1 MPQNVTNTSE
11 KLPVRDAAMRR
22 ERIELKDGRYLIYY
36 TFDERLSHESSS
48 DSTADQDDP
57 ATAEKHV

>member
-1 MPQNVTNTSE
+1 MDNHEETS
-11 KLPVRDAAMRR
+11 VRDAAMHR

-36 TFDERLSHESSS
+36 TFDASLSPEAPS
-48 DSTADQDDP
+48 DIPAEQEDP